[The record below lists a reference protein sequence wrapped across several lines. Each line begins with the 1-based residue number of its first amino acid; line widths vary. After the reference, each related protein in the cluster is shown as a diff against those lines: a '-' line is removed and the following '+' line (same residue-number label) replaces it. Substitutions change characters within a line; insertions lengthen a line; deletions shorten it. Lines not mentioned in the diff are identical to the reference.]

1 MGITATPADVE
12 HVVAQALDGVYAP
25 PVPMGMAPPFS
36 AVVATGGSRRD
47 RVRDVRY
54 VDVDTWAEDE
64 ESALAE
70 AASIVPRMEALESAT
85 VGGVAV
91 SRVACTTLPYVNP
104 DPRRPELARAT
115 ASYEVA
121 LRAVI
126 S

>member
-1 MGITATPADVE
+1 MGIVATPADVE
-12 HVVAQALDGVYAP
+12 SVIASALSGVYAP
-25 PVPMGMAPPFS
+25 PIPMGMEPPYS
-36 AVVATGGSRRD
+36 AVVATGGVRRG

-54 VDVDTWAEDE
+54 VDVDTWAADE
-64 ESALAE
+64 EAALAE
-70 AASIVPRMEALESAT
+70 AASIVPRMEALEAAT

-91 SRVACTTLPYVNP
+91 SRVECTTLPYVNP

-121 LRAVI
+121 LRAII